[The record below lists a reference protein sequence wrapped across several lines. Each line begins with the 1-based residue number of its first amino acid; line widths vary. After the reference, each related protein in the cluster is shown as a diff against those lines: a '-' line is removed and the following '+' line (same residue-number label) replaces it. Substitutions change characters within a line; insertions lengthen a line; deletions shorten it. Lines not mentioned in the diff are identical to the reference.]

1 MKEEI
6 ARIMRLVQEGKLTP
20 EDGAELIAAFS
31 EGGERTES
39 ATGTSADSATE
50 PPKPPDAPRP
60 PREHKDPFSSLV
72 DLVEGLG
79 KDVSTSVNWKEVA
92 GQVRESAKKAVEAVK
107 STVEEIRAKGGLF
120 GTHSER
126 TIELPLQ
133 VPEGKT
139 VVVETRSGNVR
150 VLGGADEG
158 RVTAKVRVG
167 GTDSAEAAERAK
179 ALDLVIEESETCV
192 LVKAP
197 EEPGAA
203 VEFEL
208 QLATRAPV
216 EVRTISGDVRV
227 VGTGAGCRASTTS
240 GDLRV
245 RGLEGRVELRTTN
258 GDILVEECRSCDL
271 DLESKSGDVLVRTS
285 SGSLN
290 ARVAS
295 GDVNVAQFDGRTVSL
310 EAVTGDVSVDFE
322 SPVSGTV
329 NIRTVNGDVRVSLP
343 GGSDCRV
350 ALSTLRGDVVSEI
363 DLLEQTKEGQRLT
376 GRLGDGTG
384 SVDVSAVNGDI
395 VLRQRFA
402 PPAEG

>member
-6 ARIMRLVQEGKLTP
+6 ARIMRLLQEGKLTP

-31 EGGERTES
+31 ESNDQARAE
-39 ATGTSADSATE
+39 TGTPDAPATEPPQPPE
-50 PPKPPDAPRP
+50 PPKPP
-60 PREHKDPFSSLV
+60 RENKDPFSSLV
-72 DLVEGLG
+72 DLVESIG
-79 KDVSTSVNWKEVA
+79 KDVSSSVNWKEVA

-120 GTHSER
+120 GSHSER

-139 VVVETRSGNVR
+139 LLVETRSGNVR
-150 VLGGADEG
+150 VLGGAEEG
-158 RVTAKVRVG
+158 RVVAKVRVG
-167 GTDSAEAAERAK
+167 GADAAEASEKAK

-197 EEPGAA
+197 EDPGASA
-203 VEFEL
+203 EFEL
-208 QLATRAPV
+208 HLAARAQV

-227 VGTGAGCRASTTS
+227 EGTGAGCRASTTS

-258 GDILVEECRSCDL
+258 GDILVEECRSSDL
-271 DLESKSGDVLVRTS
+271 DLESKSGDVLVRAS

-295 GDVNVAQFDGRTVSL
+295 GDVNVAQFDGRTVSV

-322 SPVSGTV
+322 APVSGSV

-395 VLRQRFA
+395 VLRQRFV